1 MRLVLRV
8 LFVEFALSWAVVLAG
23 SVRVGAQIWPF
34 VRQSLK
40 ARFGSRAWR
49 VGAGVAVA
57 GPVVAGWPALFLPTQ
72 AQNAA
77 GDWLIIAIPWWIL
90 LGALGAQLLAARFA
104 EAGPRRTR

>member
-8 LFVEFALSWAVVLAG
+8 LFVEFALSWAMMLAG
-23 SVRVGAQIWPF
+23 SARVAAQIWPF
-34 VRQSLK
+34 VREPLK

-57 GPVVAGWPALFLPTQ
+57 VPVVAGWPALFLPAE

-90 LGALGAQLLAARFA
+90 LGALGAQLLAVRFT
-104 EAGPRRTR
+104 EPRQTR